1 MPGIRSAL
9 DIAVGAM
16 ATHQYGMDVV
26 SHNVANVNTEG
37 YTLQTVIN
45 KSKVPQAS
53 GGFMFGRGVE
63 TYEIRQL
70 VDETVEKRL
79 LEYRSSLASA
89 EEIETFGKVL
99 DGLFNEVEG
108 NGLGTMLSDFFNS
121 WEDLSLNSAGTAER
135 SVLYEQ
141 ALGLAQYIDEL
152 DAALIGEEENLGIS
166 LQSGVEAVNTLTS
179 QIADLNQQIVAASQN
194 TNPNDLLDQRNYLM
208 SELAQ
213 YIDVQTFAQD
223 DGSLTVL
230 GPRGVTLVIGSD
242 RFDINLHQGDI
253 IYGKGTDKE
262 LTITDYVE
270 KGRMGGWLEMRDTVI
285 SELRANLNE
294 VSKEMIWAVNTV
306 HSQGI
311 GLTGLTSTT
320 GSYTAAAT
328 NQPVGSAAAD
338 LFFGDRITDGG
349 FTFWVYDASGNVVN
363 PGGTN
368 IAITANT
375 TTMDDIA
382 TALGAVDLNVTA
394 STVGGRL
401 SITAGSGYTFGFTE
415 DTSNVLAALGVN
427 TFFTG
432 EGSGTMGI
440 HETIAA
446 DRNMIAAGKA
456 DAATGEISSGNNETS
471 LAIGE
476 LKYTNLS
483 ITEWQSKRIGSD
495 TSITVNASIEGF
507 YASMISALGSSLNS
521 AERNREFAESMVQNL
536 ETVRGSIS
544 GVSLDE
550 EMTKL
555 IELQQSYAA
564 AAKLITTMDEIF
576 QTLMTIKS

>member
-37 YTLQTVIN
+37 YTVQTVIN
-45 KSKVPQAS
+45 KSKEPQAS
-53 GGFMFGRGVE
+53 AGFMFGRGVE
-63 TYEIRQL
+63 TYEIRRL
-70 VDETVEKRL
+70 VDEGVEKRL
-79 LEYRSSLASA
+79 LEYKSSLATA

-108 NGLGTMLSDFFNS
+108 NGLGTMLSDFFNT
-121 WEDLSLNSAGTAER
+121 WEDLSLNPAGTAER

-152 DAALIGEEENLGIS
+152 DAALTGEEENLGTS
-166 LQSGVEAVNTLTS
+166 LQSGVEAVNTLS
-179 QIADLNQQIVAASQN
+179 AQIADLNRQIVAASQN
-194 TNPNDLLDQRNYLM
+194 TSPNDLLDQRSYLL

-213 YIDVQTFAQD
+213 YIDVQTFSQD

-230 GPRGVTLVIGSD
+230 GPRGVTLVLGAD
-242 RFDINLHQGDI
+242 NFALNLYQGDI
-253 IYGKGTDKE
+253 VYGKGTDRE

-270 KGRMGGWLEMRDTVI
+270 QGRMGGWLEMRDTVI
-285 SELRANLNE
+285 AELKSNLDE
-294 VSKEMIWAVNTV
+294 MSKEMIWSVNTQ

-320 GSYTAAAT
+320 GSNTAAAT
-328 NQPVGSAAAD
+328 NQPVGSVAAD
-338 LFFGDRITDGG
+338 LFFGDRVTDGQ
-349 FTFWVYDASGNVVN
+349 FTFWIYDASGAVVN
-363 PGGTN
+363 AGGTN

-401 SITAGSGYTFGFTE
+401 NITAGSGYTFGFSE

-440 HETIAA
+440 QDTIAM
-446 DRNMIAAGKA
+446 DRNMIAAGLA
-456 DAATGEISSGNNETS
+456 DPATGDISTGNNENS
-471 LAIGE
+471 LAIAD
-476 LKYTNLS
+476 LKNTNIG
-483 ITEWQSKRIGSD
+483 ITEWQANRVGND
-495 TSITVNASIEGF
+495 TSTTTTTTLEGY
-507 YASMISALGSSLNS
+507 YASMISALGASLNS

-536 ETVRGSIS
+536 ETVRGSMS

-550 EMTKL
+550 EMAKL